1 MGDNSFNYENTEIKL
16 QSGGKIVRK
25 VSIKRGKGYKSV
37 TRFRK
42 GKRISSIKKP
52 IHKSHIQ
59 LIKNGKFIP
68 GLFLDCKCRE
78 KKTRKNKKGGVNYDI
93 ETGKPET
100 FEPIRY
106 IPPDPKRFEKYQEQ
120 LNQSSF
126 RSTSPQEAYSVFE
139 GPTPEGKAEL
149 ERKNMLNEDPLYS
162 NPLNEQME
170 SWGNQGGKR
179 KNKNRSK

>member
-1 MGDNSFNYENTEIKL
+1 MNNNNFNYENTEIKL
-16 QSGGKIVRK
+16 QNGGKIVRK
-25 VSIKRGKGYKSV
+25 VFIKKGKGYKSV
-37 TRFRK
+37 TKFRK
-42 GKRISSIKKP
+42 GKRVSSVKKP

-59 LIKNGKFIP
+59 IIKNGKFIP

-93 ETGKPET
+93 ETGKHEA
-100 FEPIRY
+100 FEPIRD

-120 LNQSSF
+120 LSQLSF
-126 RSTSPQEAYSVFE
+126 RPTSPQETSSVFA
-139 GPTPEGKAEL
+139 GPTPERKAEL
-149 ERKNMLNEDPLYS
+149 ERNQMLNEDPLYT

-179 KNKNRSK
+179 KNKNRCK